1 MPAGGEDDGKWEKPL
16 RSKGLL
22 PALGVGGVV
31 YLVTG
36 AVSLGTLA
44 MVGIGAG
51 VGYGVGS
58 WLSEQYEKKK
68 QGKMGDQT
76 AGGGTMLPE
85 AMQVS
90 LMQWQVFLNSRTAG
104 AEPTR
109 QQLEQL
115 FAEFA
120 QFEPVHAQNVQA
132 VQGMVH
138 SGNGAASASSGS
150 MGSTPVIVPNVA
162 AEV

>member
-1 MPAGGEDDGKWEKPL
+1 MNTGAKTPDDGRWERPL

-51 VGYGVGS
+51 VGYGVGN

-68 QGKMGDQT
+68 STGWWQRSRPGPKRRRARCL
-76 AGGGTMLPE
+76 AGLID
-85 AMQVS
+85 AMAS
-90 LMQWQVFLNSRTAG
+90 L
-104 AEPTR
+104 
-109 QQLEQL
+109 
-115 FAEFA
+115 
-120 QFEPVHAQNVQA
+120 
-132 VQGMVH
+132 
-138 SGNGAASASSGS
+138 
-150 MGSTPVIVPNVA
+150 
-162 AEV
+162 

>member
-1 MPAGGEDDGKWEKPL
+1 MPDGSDDGRWERPL

-36 AVSLGTLA
+36 AVSMGTLA

-58 WLSEQYEKKK
+58 WLADAYQKK
-68 QGKMGDQT
+68 QG
-76 AGGGTMLPE
+76 GGAQQPGMSMEQLPHG
-85 AMQVS
+85 MQVS
-90 LMQWQVFLNSRTAG
+90 LQTWQTFLASRVSG
-104 AEPTR
+104 G
-109 QQLEQL
+109 QLNPPEVERL
-115 FAEFA
+115 FAEFE
-120 QFEPVHAQNVQA
+120 QREPGHAHNVRSIVHAA
-132 VQGMVH
+132 
-138 SGNGAASASSGS
+138 GAGSGS
-150 MGSTPVIVPNVA
+150 GGTPVVQQGGATIVPTLA